1 MRTTGTTGTTG
12 TLSLRTHACC
22 AILLLA
28 FTLLPGCSAVRVVY
42 NQADN
47 ILLWMA
53 HDYFE
58 FDPLQRHDF
67 NTRLAPLLA
76 WHRHEQLPEYSRFL
90 DEMRRRAERPV
101 TLDDA
106 LWLTEGAKARFRLMA
121 AKGAPDA
128 AELLAS
134 VTPDN
139 IKALQR
145 QFDKV
150 NRKFTREYQLNGSAE
165 DRRRARLDRTLKRI
179 RDWSG
184 PLTPAQEARIS
195 AVNDT
200 IPYTDHLR
208 QQDRQRRQ
216 KEFLALL
223 NTRGNKAE
231 FTRTLRTWL
240 SDWEAGRPAEIQAA
254 LNDGY
259 DRRIALYIEVQ
270 HSLSAQQRAHMQQ
283 QFKGYIE
290 DLNALA
296 AKALA
301 ENK

>member
-1 MRTTGTTGTTG
+1 MAPIHQAPIRR
-12 TLSLRTHACC
+12 LAV
-22 AILLLA
+22 LLLA
-28 FTLLPGCSAVRVVY
+28 FALLPGCSAVRVVY

-47 ILLWMA
+47 LLVWMA

-58 FDPLQRHDF
+58 FDPVQRHDF

-76 WHRHEQLPEYSRFL
+76 WHRHEQLPGYSRFL
-90 DEMRRRAERPV
+90 ADIRQRAERPA
-101 TLDDA
+101 TRDDA
-106 LWLTEGAKARFRLMA
+106 QWLMDGAKARFRTMVDKA
-121 AKGAPDA
+121 APDA
-128 AELLAS
+128 AELLMTL
-134 VTPDN
+134 TPDN

-145 QFDKV
+145 EFDKV
-150 NRKFTREYQLNGSAE
+150 NQKFAREHKLGGTAE
-165 DRRRARLDRTLKRI
+165 DRRRARLDRTVKRI
-179 RDWSG
+179 RDWTG

-195 AVNDT
+195 AVNDS

-223 NTRGNKAE
+223 NARANKAE
-231 FTRTLRTWL
+231 FTRTLRAWL
-240 SDWEAGRPAEIQAA
+240 TDWEAGRPPEVQAA

-259 DRRIALYIEVQ
+259 EKRIALYIEVQ
-270 HSLSAQQRAHMQQ
+270 HSLSTQQRAHLQQ

-296 AKALA
+296 AKHVA
-301 ENK
+301 EIK